1 MEEQLNLQWHEINS
15 NTINRQPMIQEN
27 RTFRKSNVV
36 IVFWVIMFI
45 FFWLVLL
52 VWVTDNSFWADE
64 GSIIAMRLLII
75 LEIVFMFK
83 IFWAYLTIITIWRDS
98 LIYRKWVLFRHK
110 TEIPYL
116 QISSVES
123 SSFLWMWNIE
133 VTLLNNN
140 VFKYK
145 HVQNYEEAESLI
157 NENIKQSRLK
167 VQVTQPI
174 IQ

>member
-15 NTINRQPMIQEN
+15 DVINQQPVVQEEK
-27 RTFRKSNVV
+27 TFRNSNVV
-36 IVFWVIMFI
+36 IVFWVVMFI

-52 VWVTDNSFWADE
+52 AWLNDDSFGTDEW
-64 GSIIAMRLLII
+64 SIFAMWFLII
-75 LEIVFMFK
+75 LEIIFVFK
-83 IFWAYLTIITIWRDS
+83 ILWAYLTTITIWQDS

-110 TEIPYL
+110 TETPYL

-140 VFKYK
+140 TFKYK

-157 NENIKQSRLK
+157 NERVKQSRLK
-167 VQVTQPI
+167 VQVAQPI
-174 IQ
+174 M

>member
-98 LIYRKWVLFRHK
+98 LIYRKWVLFRHSICIGFITFWVGSLVFTLSWWICLK
-110 TEIPYL
+110 YYVRV
-116 QISSVES
+116 ISKSKVYRCWL
-123 SSFLWMWNIE
+123 FRD
-133 VTLLNNN
+133 N
-140 VFKYK
+140 VDT
-145 HVQNYEEAESLI
+145 V
-157 NENIKQSRLK
+157 
-167 VQVTQPI
+167 
-174 IQ
+174 